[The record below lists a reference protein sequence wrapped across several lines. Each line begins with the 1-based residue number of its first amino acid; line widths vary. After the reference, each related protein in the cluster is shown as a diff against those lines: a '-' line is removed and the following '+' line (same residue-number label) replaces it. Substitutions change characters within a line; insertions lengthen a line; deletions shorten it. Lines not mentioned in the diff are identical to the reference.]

1 MDRNS
6 LLAFL
11 LIAVII
17 FMMPEYYKLVYPP
30 SPPTDSLVVVDN
42 EKRVRTMTPP
52 VDKTI
57 PPPTYNKPD
66 EGAKEFTVNTNLY
79 TANISSINGG
89 SMASFELHNYALND
103 SESVELIDSNNKN
116 NLILSFRSIDGED
129 ISLASGWI
137 SDNEYDINVYDNKAS
152 ATFKRTV
159 DGKQI
164 TKTLTFYP
172 DKYIID
178 MVVDLSAIQPW
189 VSQGVSS
196 VRWSGG
202 LPLTEPNKKDEQTY
216 YQAIVFQG
224 NETYSPKPKDP
235 SQARLERMD
244 YPTDWVA
251 IRTKYFITALVPK
264 IQAPGS
270 EVLAIEENGNSRYD
284 VGVFFNVDRPFL
296 YALYLGPLE
305 YGRIKQLGNSLDQTM
320 NFGWAFIR
328 PISKAVHWFLLFL
341 HNYIPNYG
349 FVLLFFSVFIKI
361 LVYPLTN
368 KSYVSTKK
376 MQAIQPM
383 LNDLREKHK
392 NDQRK
397 FAQAQMALFKEHG
410 VNPLSGC
417 VPILL
422 QMPLLFALFTVF
434 RSSIELRGAPFMLW
448 INDLSRPDAVFD
460 LGINIPLYG
469 SQVAILPLLM
479 GVTMFIQM
487 KLTPTPQS
495 GGQQKF
501 MMYFMNG
508 FFVLIFNQFPS
519 GLVLYYT
526 LFNVLT
532 ILQQKYLTP
541 VSTTG
546 GLEKKKGG

>member
-17 FMMPEYYKLVYPP
+17 FLMPEYYKLVYPP
-30 SPPTDSLVVVDN
+30 QPFTDSLVVDN
-42 EKRVRTMTPP
+42 EKMVRAVAPSSE
-52 VDKTI
+52 KTI
-57 PPPTYNKPD
+57 PPPSYDNPG
-66 EGAKEFTVNTNLY
+66 ERAKEFSVITNLY
-79 TANISSINGG
+79 SANISSINGG
-89 SMASFELHNYALND
+89 SLSSFVLHNYALND
-103 SESVELIDSNNKN
+103 SESVELIDNNNIN
-116 NLILSFRSIDGED
+116 NLIVGFRSIDGED
-129 ISLASGWI
+129 VSLAGGWV
-137 SDNEYDINVYDNKAS
+137 SDNDYDINVYNNETTV
-152 ATFKRTV
+152 TFKKIV
-159 DGKQI
+159 DDKQI
-164 TKTLTFYP
+164 TKALTFYP

-178 MVVDLSAIQPW
+178 MSVDLSAIQPW
-189 VSQGVSS
+189 VSQGVST

-202 LPLTEPNKKDEQTY
+202 LPLTEPNKNDELTY
-216 YQAIVFQG
+216 YEAMVFQG
-224 NETYSPKPKDP
+224 DETYSPKPKDL

-251 IRTKYFITALVPK
+251 IRTKYFITALVPEK
-264 IQAPGS
+264 QAPGS
-270 EVLAIEENGNSRYD
+270 EVFALEENGNRRYD

-296 YALYLGPLE
+296 YTLYIGPLE
-305 YGRIKQLGNSLDQTM
+305 YGRIKNLGKNLDQTM

-341 HNYIPNYG
+341 NNYIPNYG

-361 LVYPLTN
+361 LVYPLTK

-376 MQAIQPM
+376 MQAIQPL

-448 INDLSRPDAVFD
+448 ISDLSRPDAVFD

-479 GVTMFIQM
+479 GITMFIQM
-487 KLTPTPQS
+487 KMTPTPQS
-495 GGQQKF
+495 AGQQKF
-501 MMYFMNG
+501 MLYFMNG

-541 VSTTG
+541 QSASG
-546 GLEKKKGG
+546 GIKK

>member
-17 FMMPEYYKLVYPP
+17 FLMPEYYKLVYPP
-30 SPPTDSLVVVDN
+30 QPFTDSLFVDN
-42 EKRVRTMTPP
+42 EKTVRAVAPSSEKTTPP
-52 VDKTI
+52 PSYDK
-57 PPPTYNKPD
+57 PG
-66 EGAKEFTVNTNLY
+66 EGAREFSVITNLY
-79 TANISSINGG
+79 SANISSINGG
-89 SMASFELHNYALND
+89 SLSSFVLHNYALND
-103 SESVELIDSNNKN
+103 SESVELIDNNNIN
-116 NLILSFRSIDGED
+116 NLIVGFRSIDGED
-129 ISLASGWI
+129 VSLAGGWV
-137 SDNEYDINVYDNKAS
+137 SDNDYDINVYNNETTV
-152 ATFKRTV
+152 TFKKIV
-159 DGKQI
+159 DDKQI
-164 TKTLTFYP
+164 TKALTFYP

-178 MVVDLSAIQPW
+178 MSVDLSAIQPW
-189 VSQGVSS
+189 VSQGVST

-202 LPLTEPNKKDEQTY
+202 LPLTEPNKNDELTY
-216 YQAIVFQG
+216 YEAMVFQG
-224 NETYSPKPKDP
+224 DETYSPKPKDL

-251 IRTKYFITALVPK
+251 IRTKYFITALVPEK
-264 IQAPGS
+264 QAPGS
-270 EVLAIEENGNSRYD
+270 EVFALEENGNTRYD

-296 YALYLGPLE
+296 YTLYIGPLE
-305 YGRIKQLGNSLDQTM
+305 YGRIKKLGKNLDQTM
-320 NFGWAFIR
+320 NFGGAFIR

-341 HNYIPNYG
+341 NNYIPNYG

-361 LVYPLTN
+361 LVYPLTK

-376 MQAIQPM
+376 MQAIQPL

-422 QMPLLFALFTVF
+422 QMPPLFALFTVF

-448 INDLSRPDAVFD
+448 ISDLSRPDAVFD

-479 GVTMFIQM
+479 GITMFIQM
-487 KLTPTPQS
+487 KMTPTPQS
-495 GGQQKF
+495 AGQQKF
-501 MMYFMNG
+501 MLYFMNG

-541 VSTTG
+541 QSASG
-546 GLEKKKGG
+546 GIKK

>member
-17 FMMPEYYKLVYPP
+17 FLMPEYYKIVYPP
-30 SPPTDSLVVVDN
+30 PPPTDSLIVDN
-42 EKRVRTMTPP
+42 EKRTKAVMPP
-52 VDKTI
+52 VDKTT
-57 PPPTYNKPD
+57 PPPSYDKSELDANT
-66 EGAKEFTVNTNLY
+66 FTVITNLY

-89 SMASFELHNYALND
+89 SIASFVLHNYALND
-103 SESVELIDSNNKN
+103 SESVELINNN
-116 NLILSFRSIDGED
+116 NINNQMVGFRSIDGED
-129 ISLASGWI
+129 VSLVGGWI
-137 SDNEYDINVYDNKAS
+137 SDNDYDINVYDHETTV
-152 ATFKRTV
+152 TFKKTV
-159 DGKQI
+159 DDKQI
-164 TKTLTFYP
+164 TKALTFYP
-172 DKYIID
+172 DKYIIN
-178 MVVDLSAIQPW
+178 VSVDLSAVQLWISQD
-189 VSQGVSS
+189 VST

-202 LPLTEPNKKDEQTY
+202 LPLTEPNKNDEQTY

-224 NETYSPKPKDP
+224 DETYSPKPKDP
-235 SQARLERMD
+235 SEARLERMD

-264 IQAPGS
+264 KQAPGS
-270 EVLAIEENGNSRYD
+270 EVLAIEDNGNKRYD
-284 VGVFFNVDRPFL
+284 VGVFFNVDRPFF
-296 YALYLGPLE
+296 YTLYLGPLE
-305 YGRIKQLGNSLDQTM
+305 YGRIKQLGNNLDQTM

-479 GVTMFIQM
+479 GITMFIQM

-541 VSTTG
+541 VSTPG
-546 GLEKKKGG
+546 GFEKKKSG

>member
-30 SPPTDSLVVVDN
+30 SPPADTLIVDS
-42 EKRVRTMTPP
+42 EKRIKVVTPP
-52 VDKTI
+52 VDKTT
-57 PPPTYNKPD
+57 PPPSYDKPGED
-66 EGAKEFTVNTNLY
+66 ATVFTVITNLY

-89 SMASFELHNYALND
+89 SIASFVLHNYALND
-103 SESVELIDSNNKN
+103 SESVELIDNNNIN
-116 NLILSFRSIDGED
+116 NLMVGFRSIDGD
-129 ISLASGWI
+129 DVSLVGGWI
-137 SDNEYDINVYDNKAS
+137 SNNDYDINVYDNETTV
-152 ATFKRTV
+152 TFKKTI
-159 DGKQI
+159 DDKQI
-164 TKTLTFYP
+164 TKALTFYP
-172 DKYIID
+172 DKYIVD
-178 MVVDLSAIQPW
+178 VSVDLSAIQPW
-189 VSQGVSS
+189 VSQGVST
-196 VRWSGG
+196 VHWSGG

-216 YQAIVFQG
+216 YQAMVFQG
-224 NETYSPKPKDP
+224 DETYSPKPKDP
-235 SQARLERMD
+235 ADARLERMD
-244 YPTDWVA
+244 YPTDWIA

-264 IQAPGS
+264 KQAPGS
-270 EVLAIEENGNSRYD
+270 EVLAIEENGNRRFD
-284 VGVFFNVDRPFL
+284 VGVFFNVDRPFF

-305 YGRIKQLGNSLDQTM
+305 YGRIKQLGKNLDQTM

-349 FVLLFFSVFIKI
+349 FVLLIFSVFIKI

-479 GVTMFIQM
+479 GITMFIQM

-541 VSTTG
+541 SPTPG
-546 GLEKKKGG
+546 GLYKKKGG

>member
-17 FMMPEYYKLVYPP
+17 FLMPEYYKLVYPP
-30 SPPTDSLVVVDN
+30 QPFTDSLVVDN
-42 EKRVRTMTPP
+42 EKTVRAVAPSSEKTTPP
-52 VDKTI
+52 PSYDK
-57 PPPTYNKPD
+57 PG
-66 EGAKEFTVNTNLY
+66 ESAREFSVITNLY
-79 TANISSINGG
+79 SANISSINGG
-89 SMASFELHNYALND
+89 SVSSFVLHNYALND
-103 SESVELIDSNNKN
+103 SESVELIDNNNIN
-116 NLILSFRSIDGED
+116 NLIVGFRSIDGED
-129 ISLASGWI
+129 VSLAGGWV
-137 SDNEYDINVYDNKAS
+137 SDNDYDINVYNNETTV
-152 ATFKRTV
+152 TFKKIV
-159 DGKQI
+159 DDKQI
-164 TKTLTFYP
+164 TKALTFYP

-178 MVVDLSAIQPW
+178 MSVDLSAIQPW
-189 VSQGVSS
+189 VSQGVST

-202 LPLTEPNKKDEQTY
+202 LPLTEPNKNDELTY
-216 YQAIVFQG
+216 YEAMVFQG
-224 NETYSPKPKDP
+224 DETYSPKPKDL

-251 IRTKYFITALVPK
+251 IRTKYFITALVPEK
-264 IQAPGS
+264 QAPGS
-270 EVLAIEENGNSRYD
+270 EVFALEENGNRRYD
-284 VGVFFNVDRPFL
+284 VGVFFNVDRPVL
-296 YALYLGPLE
+296 YTLYIGPLE
-305 YGRIKQLGNSLDQTM
+305 YGRIKNLGKNLDQTM

-341 HNYIPNYG
+341 NNYIPNYG

-361 LVYPLTN
+361 LVYPLTK

-376 MQAIQPM
+376 MQAIQPL

-397 FAQAQMALFKEHG
+397 FAQAQMALFKEHA

-448 INDLSRPDAVFD
+448 ISDLSRPDAVFD

-479 GVTMFIQM
+479 GITMFIQM
-487 KLTPTPQS
+487 KMTPTPQS
-495 GGQQKF
+495 AGQQKF
-501 MMYFMNG
+501 MLYFMNG

-541 VSTTG
+541 QSASG
-546 GLEKKKGG
+546 GIKK

>member
-1 MDRNS
+1 
-6 LLAFL
+6 
-11 LIAVII
+11 
-17 FMMPEYYKLVYPP
+17 
-30 SPPTDSLVVVDN
+30 
-42 EKRVRTMTPP
+42 
-52 VDKTI
+52 
-57 PPPTYNKPD
+57 
-66 EGAKEFTVNTNLY
+66 
-79 TANISSINGG
+79 
-89 SMASFELHNYALND
+89 
-103 SESVELIDSNNKN
+103 
-116 NLILSFRSIDGED
+116 
-129 ISLASGWI
+129 
-137 SDNEYDINVYDNKAS
+137 
-152 ATFKRTV
+152 
-159 DGKQI
+159 
-164 TKTLTFYP
+164 
-172 DKYIID
+172 
-178 MVVDLSAIQPW
+178 
-189 VSQGVSS
+189 
-196 VRWSGG
+196 
-202 LPLTEPNKKDEQTY
+202 
-216 YQAIVFQG
+216 
-224 NETYSPKPKDP
+224 
-235 SQARLERMD
+235 ERMD

-251 IRTKYFITALVPK
+251 IRTKYFISALVPK
-264 IQAPGS
+264 KQAPGS
-270 EVLAIEENGNSRYD
+270 EVLAIEENDNILYN
-284 VGVFFNVDRPFL
+284 VGMYFEVDRPFSST
-296 YALYLGPLE
+296 LYLGPLE
-305 YGRIKQLGNSLDQTM
+305 YERIKLLGRNLDRTM

-328 PISKAVHWFLLFL
+328 PISKIVHWFLLFL
-341 HNYIPNYG
+341 YKYIPNYG
-349 FVLLFFSVFIKI
+349 FVLIVFSVFVKI

-368 KSYVSTKK
+368 KSYTSTKK

-469 SQVAILPLLM
+469 AQVAILPLLM

-487 KLTPTPQS
+487 KSTPTPQS

-526 LFNVLT
+526 LFNILT

-541 VSTTG
+541 QSNLKDIVQ
-546 GLEKKKGG
+546 KKGG

>member
-30 SPPTDSLVVVDN
+30 SPPADTLIVDN
-42 EKRVRTMTPP
+42 ERRIKVVTPP
-52 VDKTI
+52 VDKTT
-57 PPPTYNKPD
+57 PPPSYDKPG
-66 EGAKEFTVNTNLY
+66 EEATVFTVITNLY

-89 SMASFELHNYALND
+89 SIASFVLHNYALND
-103 SESVELIDSNNKN
+103 SESVELIDNNNIN
-116 NLILSFRSIDGED
+116 NLMVGFRSIDGD
-129 ISLASGWI
+129 DVSLVGGWI
-137 SDNEYDINVYDNKAS
+137 SNNDYDINVYDNETTV
-152 ATFKRTV
+152 TFKKTI
-159 DGKQI
+159 DDKQI
-164 TKTLTFYP
+164 TKALTFYP

-178 MVVDLSAIQPW
+178 VSVDLSAIQPQ
-189 VSQGVSS
+189 VSQGVST

-202 LPLTEPNKKDEQTY
+202 LPLTEPNKNDEQTY
-216 YQAIVFQG
+216 YQAMVFQG
-224 NETYSPKPKDP
+224 DETYSPKPKDLAD
-235 SQARLERMD
+235 ARLERMD
-244 YPTDWVA
+244 YPTDWIA

-264 IQAPGS
+264 KQAPGS
-270 EVLAIEENGNSRYD
+270 EVLAIEENGNRRYD
-284 VGVFFNVDRPFL
+284 IGVFFNVDRPFFYTL
-296 YALYLGPLE
+296 YVGPLE
-305 YGRIKQLGNSLDQTM
+305 YGRIKQLGNNLDQTM

-349 FVLLFFSVFIKI
+349 FVLIVFSVFIKI
-361 LVYPLTN
+361 LVYPLTH

-448 INDLSRPDAVFD
+448 ISDLSRPDAVFD

-479 GVTMFIQM
+479 GITMFIQM

-508 FFVLIFNQFPS
+508 FFILIFNQFPS

-541 VSTTG
+541 SSTLG
-546 GLEKKKGG
+546 GLDKKISG

>member
-17 FMMPEYYKLVYPP
+17 FLMPEYYKLVYPP
-30 SPPTDSLVVVDN
+30 QPFTDSLVVDN
-42 EKRVRTMTPP
+42 EKMVRAVAPSSE
-52 VDKTI
+52 KTI
-57 PPPTYNKPD
+57 PPPSYDKPG
-66 EGAKEFTVNTNLY
+66 EGAREFSVITNLY
-79 TANISSINGG
+79 SANISSINGG
-89 SMASFELHNYALND
+89 SVSSFVLHNYALND
-103 SESVELIDSNNKN
+103 SESVELIDNNNIN
-116 NLILSFRSIDGED
+116 NLIVGFRSIDGED
-129 ISLASGWI
+129 VSLAGGWV
-137 SDNEYDINVYDNKAS
+137 SDNDYDINVYNNETTV
-152 ATFKRTV
+152 TFKKIV
-159 DGKQI
+159 DDKQI
-164 TKTLTFYP
+164 TKALTFYP

-178 MVVDLSAIQPW
+178 MSVDLSAIQPW
-189 VSQGVSS
+189 VSQGVST

-202 LPLTEPNKKDEQTY
+202 LPLTEPNKNDELTY
-216 YQAIVFQG
+216 YEAMVFQG
-224 NETYSPKPKDP
+224 DETYSPKPKDL

-251 IRTKYFITALVPK
+251 IRTKYFITALVPEK
-264 IQAPGS
+264 QAPGS
-270 EVLAIEENGNSRYD
+270 EVFALEENGNRRYD

-296 YALYLGPLE
+296 YTLYIGPLE
-305 YGRIKQLGNSLDQTM
+305 YGRIKNLGKNLDQTM

-341 HNYIPNYG
+341 NNYIPNYG

-361 LVYPLTN
+361 LVYPLTK

-376 MQAIQPM
+376 MQAIQPL

-397 FAQAQMALFKEHG
+397 FAQAQMALFKEHA

-448 INDLSRPDAVFD
+448 ISDLSRPDAVFD

-479 GVTMFIQM
+479 GITMFIQM
-487 KLTPTPQS
+487 KMTPTPQS
-495 GGQQKF
+495 AGQQKF
-501 MMYFMNG
+501 MLYFMNG

-541 VSTTG
+541 QSASG
-546 GLEKKKGG
+546 GIKK

>member
-17 FMMPEYYKLVYPP
+17 FLMPEYYKLVYPP
-30 SPPTDSLVVVDN
+30 QPFTDSLFVDN
-42 EKRVRTMTPP
+42 EKTVRAVAPSSE
-52 VDKTI
+52 KTI
-57 PPPTYNKPD
+57 PPPSYDNPG
-66 EGAKEFTVNTNLY
+66 ERAKEFSVITNLY
-79 TANISSINGG
+79 SANISSINGG
-89 SMASFELHNYALND
+89 SLSSFVLHNYALND
-103 SESVELIDSNNKN
+103 SESVELIDNNNIN
-116 NLILSFRSIDGED
+116 NLIVGFRSIDGED
-129 ISLASGWI
+129 VSLAGGWV
-137 SDNEYDINVYDNKAS
+137 SDNDYDINVYNNETTV
-152 ATFKRTV
+152 TFKKIV
-159 DGKQI
+159 DDKQI
-164 TKTLTFYP
+164 TKALTFYP

-178 MVVDLSAIQPW
+178 MSVDLSAIQPW
-189 VSQGVSS
+189 VSQGVST

-202 LPLTEPNKKDEQTY
+202 LPLTEPNKNDELTY
-216 YQAIVFQG
+216 YEAMVFQG
-224 NETYSPKPKDP
+224 DETYSPKPKDL

-251 IRTKYFITALVPK
+251 IRTKYFITALVPEK
-264 IQAPGS
+264 QAPGS
-270 EVLAIEENGNSRYD
+270 EVFALEENGNRRYD

-296 YALYLGPLE
+296 YTLYIGPLE
-305 YGRIKQLGNSLDQTM
+305 YGRIKNLGKNLDQTM

-341 HNYIPNYG
+341 NNYIPNYG

-361 LVYPLTN
+361 LVYPLTK

-376 MQAIQPM
+376 MQAIQPL

-448 INDLSRPDAVFD
+448 ISDLSRPDAVFD

-479 GVTMFIQM
+479 GITMFIQM
-487 KLTPTPQS
+487 KMTPTPQS
-495 GGQQKF
+495 AGQQKF
-501 MMYFMNG
+501 MLYFMNG

-541 VSTTG
+541 QSASG
-546 GLEKKKGG
+546 GIKK

>member
-17 FMMPEYYKLVYPP
+17 FLMPEYYKLVYPP
-30 SPPTDSLVVVDN
+30 QPFTDSLFVDN
-42 EKRVRTMTPP
+42 EKTVRAVAPSSE
-52 VDKTI
+52 KTI
-57 PPPTYNKPD
+57 PPPSYDKPG
-66 EGAKEFTVNTNLY
+66 EGAREFSVITNLY
-79 TANISSINGG
+79 SANISSINGG
-89 SMASFELHNYALND
+89 SVSSFVLHNYALND
-103 SESVELIDSNNKN
+103 SESVELIDNNNIN
-116 NLILSFRSIDGED
+116 NLIVGFRSIDGED
-129 ISLASGWI
+129 VSLAGGWV
-137 SDNEYDINVYDNKAS
+137 SDNDYDINVYNNETTV
-152 ATFKRTV
+152 TFKKIV
-159 DGKQI
+159 DDKQI
-164 TKTLTFYP
+164 TKALTFYP

-178 MVVDLSAIQPW
+178 MSVDLSAIQPW
-189 VSQGVSS
+189 VSQGVST

-202 LPLTEPNKKDEQTY
+202 LPLTEPNKNDELTY
-216 YQAIVFQG
+216 YEAMVFQG
-224 NETYSPKPKDP
+224 DETYSPKPKDL

-251 IRTKYFITALVPK
+251 IRTKYFITALVPEK
-264 IQAPGS
+264 QAPGS
-270 EVLAIEENGNSRYD
+270 EVFALEENGNRRYD

-296 YALYLGPLE
+296 YTLYIGPLE
-305 YGRIKQLGNSLDQTM
+305 YGRIKNLGKNLDQTM

-341 HNYIPNYG
+341 NNYIPNYG

-361 LVYPLTN
+361 LVYPLTK

-376 MQAIQPM
+376 MQAIQPL
-383 LNDLREKHK
+383 LNELREKHK

-448 INDLSRPDAVFD
+448 ISDLSRPDAVFD

-479 GVTMFIQM
+479 GITMFIQM
-487 KLTPTPQS
+487 KMTPTPQS
-495 GGQQKF
+495 AGQQKF
-501 MMYFMNG
+501 MLYFMNG

-541 VSTTG
+541 QSASG
-546 GLEKKKGG
+546 GIKK